1 MLVPVPPEHGAEEG
15 GAGWEN
21 DFVGLQ
27 LLIITGK
34 SDIEE
39 VLVFTK
45 LTEGATEQISWGVI
59 LYWSTNYGRLCK
71 FVYVP
76 TTLNR
81 FYVF

>member
-27 LLIITGK
+27 LLIIAGK

-39 VLVFTK
+39 ILVFAE
-45 LTEGATEQISWGVI
+45 LTERAAEHIQCDFFDNIGI
-59 LYWSTNYGRLCK
+59 LDS
-71 FVYVP
+71 
-76 TTLNR
+76 
-81 FYVF
+81 